1 MTLTSCHNC
10 AERTR
15 DRDGPGEP
23 QARHFP
29 SGFLWG
35 AATSSHQVEGNNRC
49 NDWWEFEQLGRL
61 PHRSGEA
68 CRHYQLFEQDFD
80 LARSWGHNAHRFAIE
95 WSRIEPSE
103 GKWNRDAI
111 AHYSA
116 VIRALKE
123 RGLEPIVTLHHFTN
137 PAWFTHSGGWL
148 RHDSAIRFSRYAA
161 YVFEHLGKDVRYWVT
176 INEPT
181 VYVLQGYINGEWPP
195 CMKRSWI
202 KAGIA
207 FKNLARA
214 HVAAYGK
221 LHQFRQNI
229 MVGFAHS
236 APLFMPC
243 DPRRKRD
250 RMATALRDLILNR
263 AFFYLIGARGE
274 NLRRGTQCLDF
285 IGINYYTRS
294 MIRSVGWGLG
304 ALAGQVCRLS
314 QHSHSGP
321 VSDIGWEL
329 YPRGLRMVLE
339 KFSGFGIPL
348 FVTENGVATNDEV
361 LRYDFIIQHL
371 QSLADALE
379 SGINVIG
386 YLYWTLM
393 DNYEW
398 TMGTDPHFGMAA
410 IDSKT
415 QERQPRPCVE
425 DFKRICRENR
435 LPVRA
440 G

>member
-1 MTLTSCHNC
+1 MTSNACHKSV
-10 AERTR
+10 ERTL
-15 DRDGPGEP
+15 DCDAPGQP
-23 QARHFP
+23 QAWHFP

-35 AATSSHQVEGNNRC
+35 AATSSHQVEGNNRW
-49 NDWWEFEQLGRL
+49 NDWWAFEQSGRL
-61 PHRSGEA
+61 PYVSGHA
-68 CRHYQLFEQDFD
+68 CRHYELYEQDFD
-80 LARSWGHNAHRFAIE
+80 LARSWGHNAHRFSIE
-95 WSRIEPSE
+95 WSRIEPDE
-103 GKWNRDAI
+103 GKWNRDAV

-116 VIRALKE
+116 VILALKE
-123 RGLEPIVTLHHFTN
+123 RGLEPVVTLHHFTN

-148 RHDSAIRFSRYAA
+148 RRDSAKRFSRYSA
-161 YVFEHLGKDVRYWVT
+161 YVVEQLGKDVRFWLT

-181 VYVLQGYINGEWPP
+181 VYVLQSYVNGEWPP

-202 KAGIA
+202 NAGIA
-207 FKNLARA
+207 LKNLARA

-221 LHQFRQNI
+221 LHKFRRDI

-236 APLFMPC
+236 ALLLMPC

-250 RMATALRDLILNR
+250 RIATFLRDLILNR

-274 NLRRGTQCLDF
+274 NLRRGQCLDF

-304 ALAGQVCRLS
+304 ALTGQACHLS
-314 QHSHSGP
+314 HHSHSGP
-321 VSDIGWEL
+321 VSDIGWEI

-339 KFSGFGIPL
+339 KFSRLGIPL

-361 LRYDFIIQHL
+361 LRCDFMIQHL

-379 SGINVIG
+379 SGANVIG

-398 TMGTDPHFGMAA
+398 TMGTDPHFGLAA
-410 IDSKT
+410 VDSKT
-415 QERQPRPCVE
+415 QERRPRPCSE
-425 DFKRICRENR
+425 DFKRICSENR
-435 LPVRA
+435 MPVSA